1 MPSSAL
7 PRRKY
12 ALSPG
17 RGAPSPGLETPFTPT
32 EELFSW
38 LPDEQCAACGAQVKA
53 SQLYCSDA
61 CRQKEGAENHRNH
74 QDDLLA
80 HGSSFLT
87 PASAPPT
94 AKLAP
99 STRHYFPNTTAADID
114 SLQRFRYPCPPSP
127 SLVAQRKTT
136 PGERNLPTNF
146 FGAQGNVSY
155 RPRNVSRTSSRG
167 EFHGIRPS
175 LARRSSADST
185 DSSLASSSAFLTDPS
200 TPSPGMANR
209 GCDSASSN
217 RSNASIDDED
227 LNSSDFRLPPSV
239 SPATAAMLTANHQS
253 VYHHRSR
260 SDRQVSPTQHQY
272 PRRPRTSVGD
282 GCETASAA
290 PSSTIAFARRP
301 GSTNVPAPILYSP
314 VLAAK
319 NSTVNAEGTVTRR
332 SYKSRS
338 DLRRSFDQIKAGLC
352 GSFGGPSASA
362 ASVDTPARSPL
373 DTGLSMRVQRTRSD
387 PSAEIQAHAE
397 GEASPEQ
404 HDSGA
409 SGSSSAARTMR
420 AISPGSLT
428 ASNEVCGRPGKLLSP
443 WLPRY

>member
-1 MPSSAL
+1 
-7 PRRKY
+7 
-12 ALSPG
+12 
-17 RGAPSPGLETPFTPT
+17 
-32 EELFSW
+32 
-38 LPDEQCAACGAQVKA
+38 
-53 SQLYCSDA
+53 
-61 CRQKEGAENHRNH
+61 
-74 QDDLLA
+74 
-80 HGSSFLT
+80 LT

-127 SLVAQRKTT
+127 TLVAQRKTT
-136 PGERNLPTNF
+136 PSEKISPTSF
-146 FGAQGNVSY
+146 FGAQGNASY
-155 RPRNVSRTSSRG
+155 RRRNASRTSSRG
-167 EFHGIRPS
+167 ESNGFRPR
-175 LARRSSADST
+175 LGRRSSADST
-185 DSSLASSSAFLTDPS
+185 DSSLASSSACLTDPS
-200 TPSPGMANR
+200 TPSPGTANR

-282 GCETASAA
+282 VGETASAA
-290 PSSTIAFARRP
+290 PGTTMSFARRP
-301 GSTNVPAPILYSP
+301 GSTNLPAPILYSP

-319 NSTVNAEGTVTRR
+319 NSTVNAEGTITRR
-332 SYKSRS
+332 AFKSRP
-338 DLRRSFDQIKAGLC
+338 DVRRSFDQIKAQVS

-362 ASVDTPARSPL
+362 DLVDASARSPL

-387 PSAEIQAHAE
+387 PSAMQLHPE

-428 ASNEVCGRPGKLLSP
+428 ASNEVCGRPG
-443 WLPRY
+443 